1 MLRGI
6 IEIYVINRIIPSTN
20 LAPYSV
26 HPNPKTHPGFEPYGR
41 CPMRQFGRSLS
52 SEAMADA
59 KYEVAVNF
67 FTTMLDRSRLRD
79 SYSNE

>member
-20 LAPYSV
+20 LAPYLV
-26 HPNPKTHPGFEPYGR
+26 HPNPPGFRALQKVSNETDWDARIQVRPW
-41 CPMRQFGRSLS
+41 
-52 SEAMADA
+52 ADA
-59 KYEVAVNF
+59 KYGVAANF
-67 FTTMLDRSRLRD
+67 LTTMLDRNRLRD